1 MRPGPDGA
9 PVPGRAAGPSG
20 ALAVWRR
27 AARGDDGSAVVEF
40 VGASVLLLV
49 PLVYLVL
56 VLGQVQAAAFAADG
70 AAREAARA
78 MVTGPPEERSARA
91 LAAAGLALA
100 DQGIDPAQAA
110 EALTVHCSHG
120 CDAPG
125 TTVTVEVVLAVG
137 LVGAPRAWAD
147 RLPASIAVS
156 GHATGTLDRWTGEP

>member
-1 MRPGPDGA
+1 MLTGCRT
-9 PVPGRAAGPSG
+9 
-20 ALAVWRR
+20 

-78 MVTGPPEERSARA
+78 MVTGDPEERPARA
-91 LAAAGLALA
+91 LTAVRLALA

-110 EALTVHCSHG
+110 EAFTVRCSG
-120 CDAPG
+120 SCDSPG
-125 TTVTVEVVLAVG
+125 TTVTVEVDLAVG

-156 GHATGTLDRWTGEP
+156 AAATGTQDRWTGAP